1 MNILVHELAETE
13 LDQVCGGE
21 LHMIHLQSMLSRRQM
36 AIQLT
41 TNMLRATNDANRTI
55 AGNIGK

>member
-1 MNILVHELAETE
+1 MNNRAQELAETE
-13 LDQVCGGE
+13 LDRVCGGE
-21 LHMIHLQSMLSRRQM
+21 LYMIRLQSLLSQRQM

-41 TNMLRATNDANRTI
+41 TNMLRAMNESTRTI

>member
-1 MNILVHELAETE
+1 MNNRAHELAETE
-13 LDQVCGGE
+13 LDGVCGGE
-21 LHMIHLQSMLSRRQM
+21 LYIIRLQSMLSQRQM

-41 TNMLRATNDANRTI
+41 TNMLRAMNESTRTI